1 MLFFS
6 QAILDQ
12 LTRNAIA
19 SGPEECCGFL
29 LGWENEGHRVI
40 SSILSVENIA
50 WNREKHFKISA
61 RDYLKAENTAIQNNL
76 QLLGVYHS
84 HPNCQAIP
92 SEADRLMALPNF
104 SYVIMSVI
112 EGKIEETR
120 AWSLNAN
127 LQFDEEVLSF
137 ININPVHGNCNYP
150 NTAA

>member
-1 MLFFS
+1 MLFLT
-6 QAILDQ
+6 QTILDQ

-19 SGPEECCGFL
+19 SSTEECCGFL
-29 LGWENEGHRVI
+29 LGWENDHHRVI
-40 SSILSVENIA
+40 SSILIVENIA

-61 RDYLKAENTAIQNNL
+61 RDYLKAEKLAIQNNL

-84 HPNCQAIP
+84 HPNCRATP

-104 SYVIMSVI
+104 SYLIMSVI
-112 EGKIEETR
+112 DGKIEETR
-120 AWSLNAN
+120 AWSLNAD

-137 ININPVHGNCNYP
+137 ININPVHGNSNYS